1 MNRPESLE
9 QYVEKFLI
17 ESNGT
22 SNGLYSAEKDI
33 YKLGLVFGGGFIEQV
48 MESLDILVNDIS
60 EKEYGYY
67 ESYDS
72 S

>member
-9 QYVEKFLI
+9 QYVEKLLL
-17 ESNGT
+17 ESDGV
-22 SNGLYSAEKDI
+22 SNELYSSEKDI
-33 YKLGLVFGGGFIEQV
+33 YKLGLILGGGFIEQV
-48 MESLDILVNDIS
+48 MESLDILVNDAS
-60 EKEYGYY
+60 EKKYSYY